1 MRRTMTRIVSS
12 ALVLVCVVLQLDA
25 QRGGPAV
32 PAVPGAPAPA
42 AQGGRGARGG
52 GQGAPTQGFP
62 AQQRPPG
69 DATLIARGNTLYG
82 IHCRSCHGAD
92 LRGGEQGGPN
102 LLRSEVTLN
111 DQSGEL
117 IQSVIREG
125 RRNPGM
131 PPMPAIDLSAD
142 DSRAIAEYIHSILAT
157 ARGQGSPPPGP
168 PVTLNVLVGDASA
181 GRTYFEA
188 KCSSC
193 HSATG
198 DLRGIGSRFASPAQ
212 LQNLWVAGGAGG
224 RGSGTTPITAIVTLR
239 GGQKIEGRVLRSDDF
254 IIALAMADG
263 TSRSFRRDGDV
274 PKVEISNPRAGHIKL
289 LPGYTDKD
297 IHDVTAYLVTLK

>member
-1 MRRTMTRIVSS
+1 MRLTITWIVSS
-12 ALVLVCVVLQLDA
+12 VLVLACVVLQLDA

-69 DATLIARGNTLYG
+69 DATLISRGNILYG

-102 LLRSEVTLN
+102 LLRSEVTMN

-117 IQSVIREG
+117 IQPVVREG

-142 DSRAIAEYIHSILAT
+142 DIRAIAEYIHSILAT
-157 ARGQGSPPPGP
+157 ARGQGNPPPGP

-181 GRTYFEA
+181 GRSYFEA

-198 DLRGIGSRFASPAQ
+198 DLRGIGSRLGSPTQ

-224 RGSGTTPITAIVTLR
+224 RGGGTTPTTATVTLR
-239 GGQKIEGRVLRSDDF
+239 GGQKVEGRVIRSDDF

-263 TSRSFRRDGDV
+263 TSRSFRRDGDM
-274 PKVEISNPRAGHIKL
+274 PKVEIHNPREGHIKL
-289 LPGYTDKD
+289 LPGYTSRN
-297 IHDVTAYLVTLK
+297 IMM

>member
-1 MRRTMTRIVSS
+1 MRLKMIWIGSCVF
-12 ALVLVCVVLQLDA
+12 VLASVVVQLDA
-25 QRGGPAV
+25 QRGA
-32 PAVPGAPAPA
+32 GALPPAPA
-42 AQGGRGARGG
+42 AQGRGGRGG

-62 AQQRPPG
+62 AQQRAPG
-69 DATLIARGNTLYG
+69 DAALIARGNNLYG
-82 IHCRSCHGAD
+82 IHCRLCHGAD

-102 LLRSEVTLN
+102 LLRSEITMN

-131 PPMPAIDLSAD
+131 PSMPAIDLSAD
-142 DSRAIAEYIHSILAT
+142 DIRAIAEYIHSILAT

-168 PVTLNVLVGDASA
+168 PVTLNVLVGDVNA
-181 GRTYFEA
+181 GRAYFEA
-188 KCSSC
+188 KCGSC

-198 DLRGIGSRFASPAQ
+198 DLRGIGLRFSNPTQ
-212 LQNLWVAGGAGG
+212 LQNAWVAGGAGG
-224 RGSGTTPITAIVTLR
+224 RGGGTTPVTATVTLR
-239 GGQKIEGRVLRSDDF
+239 GEKVEGRVLRSDEF
-254 IIALAMADG
+254 LITLEMPDG

-274 PKVEISNPRAGHIKL
+274 PNVEIHNPRAGHIKL
-289 LPGYTDKD
+289 LAGYTDKD

>member
-1 MRRTMTRIVSS
+1 MRVLTLIVASVFML
-12 ALVLVCVVLQLDA
+12 ACVVIQLEA
-25 QRGGPAV
+25 QRGNPAV
-32 PAVPGAPAPA
+32 PPVPGAPA
-42 AQGGRGARGG
+42 AQAGRGARGG

-69 DATLIARGNTLYG
+69 DAALISRGNTLYG

-102 LLRSEVTLN
+102 LLRSEVTMN

-117 IQSVIREG
+117 IQVVVREG

-131 PPMPAIDLSAD
+131 PSMPAIDISAND
-142 DSRAIAEYIHSILAT
+142 VRAIAEYIHSILAT

-168 PVTLNVLVGDASA
+168 PVTLNVLVGDPTA
-181 GRTYFEA
+181 GRAYFEA
-188 KCSSC
+188 KCSTC
-193 HSATG
+193 HSASG
-198 DLRGIGSRFASPAQ
+198 DLRGIGARFANPTQ
-212 LQNLWVAGGAGG
+212 LQNSWVAGGGG
-224 RGSGTTPITAIVTLR
+224 RGGTTTPVTATVTLR
-239 GGQKIEGRVLRSDDF
+239 GGQKVEGRLNRSDDF
-254 IIALAMADG
+254 LIVLGMPDG

-274 PKVEISNPRAGHIKL
+274 PKVEIHNPREGHIKL